1 MKIHDLE
8 GTEHDISR
16 EEAKRIAEEL
26 AKLEGKETNKSFMNR
41 AAENIRAVTGV
52 YPKTEDE
59 LKKILYQFIPG
70 PSMPVIE
77 LIFESMEWIAGMHSE
92 KTKSM

>member
-1 MKIHDLE
+1 MKIHDLD
-8 GTEHDISR
+8 GNEHDISR
-16 EEAKRIAEEL
+16 EEAERIAEEL
-26 AKLEGKETNKSFMNR
+26 AKLDGKETNEAFMHR

-59 LKKILYQFIPG
+59 LKKVLYQFIPG

-77 LIFESMEWIAGMHSE
+77 LLFESMEWIAGMHSM